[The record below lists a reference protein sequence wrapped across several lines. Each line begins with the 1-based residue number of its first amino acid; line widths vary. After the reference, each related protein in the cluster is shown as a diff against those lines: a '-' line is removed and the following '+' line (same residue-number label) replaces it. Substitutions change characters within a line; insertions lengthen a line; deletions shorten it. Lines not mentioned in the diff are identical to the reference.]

1 MCRSRISV
9 VTLCVSALALLMA
22 SVASA
27 ELIHHYT
34 LDETTG
40 TTAGDSAGSVDGTLT
55 FFSDGSAP
63 TVDDDGVTGKVGDAL
78 HLTHS
83 KKQVITLP
91 DDTFTFGTSDYT
103 IATWLKRSSDGAT
116 HGIWGQGTM
125 AEGHAGSA
133 WVRFQGDNRMRWLHD
148 KGATYADVYS
158 VGTITADD
166 TWHHVAFVRE
176 GATMSM
182 YIDGLLDNSSTDDS
196 GTFDMFGDAGVQ
208 FGELNPTPGYDRSFD
223 GALDDIQVYNQAL
236 TSGEVAS
243 LYNNPGAV
251 IPEPSSFVLA
261 VLGLLGLSFVVWR
274 KRRR

>member
-1 MCRSRISV
+1 MCHSRIFV

-22 SVASA
+22 PVASA
-27 ELIHHYT
+27 ELIHHYK

-55 FFSDGSAP
+55 FFSGGSAF
-63 TVDDDGVTGKVGDAL
+63 TFDDDGVTGKVDDAL
-78 HLTHS
+78 QFTHS
-83 KKQVITLP
+83 KKHVITLP
-91 DDTFTFGTSDYT
+91 DGTFAFGTSDYT
-103 IATWLKRSSDGAT
+103 IATWVKRSSDGAT
-116 HGIWGQGTM
+116 HGIWGQGTT

-133 WVRFQGDNRMRWLHD
+133 WVRFEGDNRMRWIHD
-148 KGATYADVYS
+148 KGATAADVYS

-166 TWHHVAFVRE
+166 TWHHLAFVRE

-182 YIDGLLDNSSTDDS
+182 YIDGSFENSSTDS
-196 GTFDMFGDAGVQ
+196 ETFDLYGEAGTQ
-208 FGELNPTPGYDRSFD
+208 FGEVNPAPGYDRSFD
-223 GALDDIQVYNQAL
+223 GALDDIQVYDQAL

-261 VLGLLGLSFVVWR
+261 VLGLLGLPFVAWR
-274 KRRR
+274 RWRR